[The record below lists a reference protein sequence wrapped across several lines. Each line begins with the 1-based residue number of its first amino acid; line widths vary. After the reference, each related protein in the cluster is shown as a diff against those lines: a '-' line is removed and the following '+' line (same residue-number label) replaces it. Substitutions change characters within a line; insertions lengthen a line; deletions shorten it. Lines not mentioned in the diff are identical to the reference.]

1 MRFPVFVVFFLWA
14 ISSTVLF
21 ATSVT
26 DTLYTSRKD
35 KIILNYGVFEEDGNV
50 AFKILESP
58 RIIPSEYLRRL
69 CKGDLDRLKVVIFD
83 RVGDF
88 GDVEWGGLNP
98 TTFMVPANLSYK
110 KNKEGFYIL
119 GQSTPIVFGKKS
131 SKNST
136 VEFPVFIAVYEKKK
150 TYKIVGRGTVALK
163 VQIAET
169 TEGHRTPPEK
179 NTHVEHIA
187 IHSSSELEE
196 NNGDIINALSSMDM
210 IRQLL
215 ATANELPFSQTLQME
230 VYNLRMLKNR
240 IDNQD
245 VIEKINDVLLEYT
258 AKEKELKEQQE
269 ADNMAAKAEEQAW
282 LAQQKQEEEARQQKQ
297 EEETRIEEAKQQK
310 RTVWMIIGGV
320 ILIALYFGGNMVL
333 KHIRDLKNQRS
344 ILEMQQSLAKQAEN
358 EANRRVREG
367 VRNQTHRMTD
377 TGKSKLHK
385 EIRDISQKQN
395 KSNRKSI

>member
-1 MRFPVFVVFFLWA
+1 
-14 ISSTVLF
+14 
-21 ATSVT
+21 
-26 DTLYTSRKD
+26 
-35 KIILNYGVFEEDGNV
+35 
-50 AFKILESP
+50 
-58 RIIPSEYLRRL
+58 
-69 CKGDLDRLKVVIFD
+69 
-83 RVGDF
+83 
-88 GDVEWGGLNP
+88 
-98 TTFMVPANLSYK
+98 MVPANLSYK

-119 GQSTPIVFGKKS
+119 GQSAPIVFGKKS

-169 TEGHRTPPEK
+169 TKGHRTPPEK
-179 NTHVEHIA
+179 STHVEHIA

-240 IDNQD
+240 IDNQE

-377 TGKSKLHK
+377 TGKSKLYK

>member
-1 MRFPVFVVFFLWA
+1 
-14 ISSTVLF
+14 
-21 ATSVT
+21 
-26 DTLYTSRKD
+26 
-35 KIILNYGVFEEDGNV
+35 
-50 AFKILESP
+50 
-58 RIIPSEYLRRL
+58 
-69 CKGDLDRLKVVIFD
+69 
-83 RVGDF
+83 
-88 GDVEWGGLNP
+88 
-98 TTFMVPANLSYK
+98 
-110 KNKEGFYIL
+110 
-119 GQSTPIVFGKKS
+119 
-131 SKNST
+131 
-136 VEFPVFIAVYEKKK
+136 
-150 TYKIVGRGTVALK
+150 
-163 VQIAET
+163 
-169 TEGHRTPPEK
+169 
-179 NTHVEHIA
+179 
-187 IHSSSELEE
+187 
-196 NNGDIINALSSMDM
+196 M

-240 IDNQD
+240 IDNQE

-367 VRNQTHRMTD
+367 VRNHTHRMTD
-377 TGKSKLHK
+377 TGKSKLYK